1 MENFSYY
8 IFCIIALVI
17 AVFLLKKVAGCIIK
31 PVVLAILLAVLVA
44 VYYLYFKGA

>member
-31 PVVLAILLAVLVA
+31 SVVLAILLAVLA
-44 VYYLYFKGA
+44 TVYYLYFKGA

>member
-31 PVVLAILLAVLVA
+31 SVVLAILLAVLAA

>member
-31 PVVLAILLAVLVA
+31 SVLAILLAVLVA

>member
-31 PVVLAILLAVLVA
+31 SVALSILLAVLVA

>member
-31 PVVLAILLAVLVA
+31 SVVLAILLAVLAA
-44 VYYLYFKGA
+44 VYCLYCKGA

>member
-31 PVVLAILLAVLVA
+31 SVVLAILLAVLAA
-44 VYYLYFKGA
+44 VYYLSFKGA

>member
-8 IFCIIALVI
+8 IFCIIALVT

-31 PVVLAILLAVLVA
+31 SVVLAILLAVLVA

>member
-31 PVVLAILLAVLVA
+31 SVVLARVLAVLVA

>member
-17 AVFLLKKVAGCIIK
+17 AVFWLKKVAGCIIK
-31 PVVLAILLAVLVA
+31 SVVLAILLAVLVA